1 MNEQRTIEK
10 ILDNLDEVLENTW
23 ALPLSGGKRVVD
35 IEDIRAFA
43 DEIRMN
49 LPIEIRKAR
58 AIVADR
64 EDIISVANKEAATI
78 IEKAERRARAMVEE
92 NEITRQAAQRAKD
105 IEAEA
110 VAHAKEMRQ
119 RTYEFVDKKMA
130 DTEALITAACDTL
143 RQAGEAMKA
152 NGDDLRQTR
161 SKLRGRQN

>member
-10 ILDNLDEVLENTW
+10 ILDNLDEVLEDTW
-23 ALPLSGGKRVVD
+23 ALPLTGGKRVVD

-64 EDIISVANKEAATI
+64 EDIIAVAQKEAASI
-78 IEKAERRARAMVEE
+78 IERAENRAKVLVEE
-92 NEITRQAAQRAKD
+92 SEITKQAIARSKN
-105 IEAEA
+105 IESESLAY
-110 VAHAKEMRQ
+110 AKELRA

-130 DTEALITAACDTL
+130 EAEALTESVQNTL
-143 RQAGEAMKA
+143 RAAGEAAKA
-152 NGDDLRQTR
+152 NADEIKTTRQ
-161 SKLRGRQN
+161 KLRSRQ

>member
-10 ILDNLDEVLENTW
+10 ILDNLDEVLEDTW

-64 EDIISVANKEAATI
+64 EDIIAVAQKEATSI
-78 IEKAERRARAMVEE
+78 VDKAEKRAKAMVEE
-92 NEITRQAAQRAKD
+92 SEITKQAIVRAKD
-105 IEAEA
+105 IENEA
-110 VAHAKEMRQ
+110 LSHAKEMRA
-119 RTYEFVDKKMA
+119 RTYEFVDKKMSDA
-130 DTEALITAACDTL
+130 EAIVNNVQETL
-143 RQAGEAMKA
+143 RITGEAIKA
-152 NGDDLRQTR
+152 NADEIKTTR
-161 SKLRGRQN
+161 VKLRSRQ

>member
-58 AIVADR
+58 ARNMRIR
-64 EDIISVANKEAATI
+64 HFTTNCKEIINGRI
-78 IEKAERRARAMVEE
+78 I
-92 NEITRQAAQRAKD
+92 Q
-105 IEAEA
+105 
-110 VAHAKEMRQ
+110 
-119 RTYEFVDKKMA
+119 
-130 DTEALITAACDTL
+130 
-143 RQAGEAMKA
+143 
-152 NGDDLRQTR
+152 
-161 SKLRGRQN
+161 